1 MQLLT
6 PELGLFFWQLV
17 TFLLVVFL
25 LSKYAWRPI
34 LQGIKKREA
43 EINDALAAA
52 EKARSEMQRISAENE
67 KLLQEARVEKDQI
80 LKKAQETARQLVE
93 EAKENA
99 KKEANRMIED
109 ARRIIESE
117 KNAALSEI
125 KEQIATLS
133 VQVAERILKNQLSEE
148 AKQKAYIEELLKDVK
163 LN

>member
-25 LSKYAWRPI
+25 LTKYAWKPI

-52 EKARSEMQRISAENE
+52 EKAREEMQRISAENE

-80 LKKAQETARQLVE
+80 LKKAQETARQLVD

-125 KEQIATLS
+125 KAQIATLS

-148 AKQKAYIEELLKDVK
+148 AKQKAYIEELLKDIK

>member
-25 LSKYAWRPI
+25 LTKYAWKPI

-52 EKARSEMQRISAENE
+52 EKAREEMQRISAENE

-80 LKKAQETARQLVE
+80 LKKAQETARQLVD

-148 AKQKAYIEELLKDVK
+148 AKQKAYIEELLKDIK

>member
-25 LSKYAWRPI
+25 LTKYAWKPI
-34 LQGIKKREA
+34 LQGIKKREE
-43 EINDALAAA
+43 EITHALAAA
-52 EKARSEMQRISAENE
+52 EKAREEMQRISAENE
-67 KLLQEARVEKDQI
+67 KLLQEARIEKDQI
-80 LKKAQETARQLVE
+80 LKKAQETARQLVD

-125 KEQIATLS
+125 KAQIATLS

-148 AKQKAYIEELLKDVK
+148 AKQKAYIEELLKDIK

>member
-17 TFLLVVFL
+17 TFLLLVFL
-25 LSKYAWRPI
+25 LSKYAWKPI

-67 KLLQEARVEKDQI
+67 RLLQEARVEKDQI